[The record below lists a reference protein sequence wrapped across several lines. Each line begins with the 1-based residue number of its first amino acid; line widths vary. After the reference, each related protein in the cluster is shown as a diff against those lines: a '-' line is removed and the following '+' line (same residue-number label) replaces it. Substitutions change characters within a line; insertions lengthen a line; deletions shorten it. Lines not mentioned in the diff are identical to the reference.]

1 MERKKCVH
9 ICLNSLLTNK
19 YFSRNNKN
27 YELKRK
33 MFFMLDL
40 IISYGSERVYFYMFK
55 LKKISGCLCIIRS
68 PFLSYNLPSPR
79 KRDPDIKFFLK
90 IELCHGKTSVS
101 DPYKYSFIR
110 IKIQPF
116 SFPRLK
122 FKNIF

>member
-1 MERKKCVH
+1 
-9 ICLNSLLTNK
+9 
-19 YFSRNNKN
+19 
-27 YELKRK
+27 
-33 MFFMLDL
+33 
-40 IISYGSERVYFYMFK
+40 MFK

-122 FKNIF
+122 FKNIPILITAELLKMVDGANSSSGTVPEFDAKRRQLK